1 MRSLVLCNTILC
13 LWAAL
18 SRASAETVLR
28 NTKETILVPSDPWRM
43 VVKDDIQRS
52 LQTAA
57 VLYRATWGTL
67 HTGTCANAS
76 VPAIIMNCTGG
87 AAIALSEESNQ
98 ANCNVRG
105 ASEIFCSGSLG
116 EMFYSTEF
124 TCTGTDLGAS
134 AILLSETEDCLGG
147 TPEVG
152 SWVHGVQIFLL
163 CGAEPQAVGDCYPI
177 ESLGPNNACS
187 LGYSCE
193 TGNCR
198 DVDLVI
204 PTISSVID
212 DADVGCLLAAAN
224 DTGVPTA
231 KPTTVGVVTDAPTS
245 VPTAKPTN
253 VGAVTDAPTNSSAPT
268 STPAPSMDES
278 TSMRPSMEDDAID
291 STKPPTSK
299 LPTSEPSISGSN
311 MNKLTLASTLVTATT
326 MFVIAGNF

>member
-18 SRASAETVLR
+18 SRASADTVLR
-28 NTKETILVPSDPWRM
+28 NTKETKLVLSDPWRM
-43 VVKDDIQRS
+43 VVKDDIERS

-57 VLYRATWGTL
+57 LYRATWGTQ
-67 HTGTCANAS
+67 HMGTCANAS

-98 ANCNVRG
+98 ANCTVRG
-105 ASEIFCSGSLG
+105 ASEMFCSGSLG
-116 EMFYSTEF
+116 QMFYSAEF
-124 TCTGTDLGAS
+124 TCNGTDLGAS

-212 DADVGCLLAAAN
+212 AADVGCLLPAAN

-231 KPTTVGVVTDAPTS
+231 TPTTA
-245 VPTAKPTN
+245 A
-253 VGAVTDAPTNSSAPT
+253 AVTDAPTNSSAPT
-268 STPAPSMDES
+268 FTPAPSMDES
-278 TSMRPSMEDDAID
+278 TSMMPSMEDDAID
-291 STKPPTSK
+291 STNPPTSK

-311 MNKLTLASTLVTATT
+311 MNKLTAASTLVAATT
-326 MFVIAGNF
+326 MFVIAGYF